1 MTAGG
6 DATVSRTPAGAPPA
20 DSLPPGTPPAESP
33 QAEPSPPESPPEP
46 PAPGLRTILRELYY
60 GADRR
65 AARFQ
70 YGLLLFDVATILF
83 FLIVTFV
90 ADAPWLIYADLVL
103 AVVLS
108 LDFAARLYIAPQPRR
123 YLLHWVTIA
132 DLVVILS
139 LIVPLLTENYT
150 TLAFLRVL
158 RAVRLARS
166 YHLFGMLRRRHK
178 WVQEHEDA
186 LHSAI
191 HMVLF
196 LFVTTAIVYVQQFGK
211 NPAIASYTDALYY
224 TVATLTTTGFGD
236 ITLVGEGGKLLSVLI
251 MIIGIALFVRLVQ
264 TIFRPAKVKH
274 RCPECGLTRHDPDA
288 VHCKHCGEVLDIE
301 NEGD

>member
-6 DATVSRTPAGAPPA
+6 DATVDRAPA
-20 DSLPPGTPPAESP
+20 DS
-33 QAEPSPPESPPEP
+33 PPEAPPP
-46 PAPGLRTILRELYY
+46 SLRASLRELYY

-90 ADAPWLIYADLVL
+90 ADAPWLIYADVIL

-108 LDFAARLYIAPQPRR
+108 LDFAARLYIAPQPGR
-123 YLLHWVTIA
+123 YMLHWVTIA
-132 DLVVILS
+132 DLIVILS
-139 LIVPLLTENYT
+139 LIVPLLTDNYT

-211 NPAIASYTDALYY
+211 NPAIGSYTDALYY

-251 MIIGIALFVRLVQ
+251 MIVGIALFVRLVQ

-274 RCPECGLTRHDPDA
+274 RCPECGLIRHDPDA
-288 VHCKHCGEVLDIE
+288 VHCKHCGEVLDIK

>member
-1 MTAGG
+1 MTVEG
-6 DATVSRTPAGAPPA
+6 DGAAEPAAAAAPPV
-20 DSLPPGTPPAESP
+20 
-33 QAEPSPPESPPEP
+33 
-46 PAPGLRTILRELYY
+46 GLRTRLRGLYY
-60 GADRR
+60 GVDRR

-83 FLIVTFV
+83 FLVVTFI
-90 ADAPWLIYADLVL
+90 ADAPWLLYADLLL

-108 LDFAARLYIAPQPRR
+108 LDFAARLYIAPRPGRF
-123 YLLHWVTIA
+123 LLHWVTIA
-132 DLVVILS
+132 DLLVILS
-139 LIVPLLTENYT
+139 LVVPLLTQNYT

-196 LFVTTAIVYVQQFGK
+196 VFVTTAIVYVQQIGR
-211 NPAIASYTDALYY
+211 NPAILSYVDALYY

-236 ITLVGEGGKLLSVLI
+236 ITLVGDGGRLLSVLI
-251 MIIGIALFVRLVQ
+251 MIVGIALFVRLVQ
-264 TIFRPAKVKH
+264 TIFRPAKVRH
-274 RCPECGLTRHDPDA
+274 RCPECGLVRHDPDA
-288 VHCKHCGEVLDIE
+288 VHCKHCGTVLDIH
-301 NEGD
+301 NEGE

>member
-6 DATVSRTPAGAPPA
+6 DAAAPADRPPAEAPPA
-20 DSLPPGTPPAESP
+20 SLRAS
-33 QAEPSPPESPPEP
+33 
-46 PAPGLRTILRELYY
+46 LRELYY

-83 FLIVTFV
+83 FLVVTFL
-90 ADAPWLIYADLVL
+90 ADAPWLLYADLVL

-108 LDFAARLYIAPQPRR
+108 LDFAARLYIAPRPRR
-123 YLLHWVTIA
+123 FLLHWVTVA

-139 LIVPLLTENYT
+139 LIAPLLTESYT

-158 RAVRLARS
+158 RAARLARS

-196 LFVTTAIVYVQQFGK
+196 IFVTTAIVYVQQIGR
-211 NPAIASYTDALYY
+211 NPAITSYVDALYY

-236 ITLVGEGGKLLSVLI
+236 ITLVGDGGRLLSVLM
-251 MIIGIALFVRLVQ
+251 MIVGIALFIRLVQ
-264 TIFRPAKVKH
+264 TIFRPAKVRY
-274 RCPECGLTRHDPDA
+274 RCPECGLVRHDPDA
-288 VHCKHCGEVLDIE
+288 VHCKHCGTVLDIPS
-301 NEGD
+301 EGD